1 MFPGNFRLI
10 LLCLLFQCR
19 LLMKIYAFV
28 RSNVPRV
35 LRSTATATTV
45 TTGNSTFSSS
55 KKSRKSSSE
64 SVDETESNSPS
75 TTTTYSPEN
84 SIWKEKEGKL
94 CNLGD
99 DDAAGGVSQVSSS
112 SAENNGGNQEETLD
126 KTKNLEGGGGRGGSD
141 GGDNDVGDDATIAGT
156 WTPKAR
162 TTAAEDFPTS
172 GTQSKLRRRINGING
187 KSKSFGEGGNEERE
201 KFKVDDNVDELS
213 NTSTKLMSLGGSC
226 DLSSENNNNWS
237 GSSSAAT
244 TICPSYSKYL
254 YFYVAPTLI
263 YKDNYPRYVY
273 IK

>member
-10 LLCLLFQCR
+10 LLYLLFQCR

-35 LRSTATATTV
+35 LRSTAASSTTT

-64 SVDETESNSPS
+64 SVDESNSPS

-84 SIWKEKEGKL
+84 SIWKEKEREV

-126 KTKNLEGGGGRGGSD
+126 KKKNLESGD
-141 GGDNDVGDDATIAGT
+141 GGDNDVGDGTIAGT
-156 WTPKAR
+156 WTPKATR
-162 TTAAEDFPTS
+162 TAAVAGDFPTS
-172 GTQSKLRRRINGING
+172 GETQSKLRRRINGING
-187 KSKSFGEGGNEERE
+187 KSKISFGGSGEERE
-201 KFKVDDNVDELS
+201 KFGGGDDNVDEPS
-213 NTSTKLMSLGGSC
+213 TIPTKLMSLGEGC
-226 DLSSENNNNWS
+226 DISSENNNNLNGGNWS
-237 GSSSAAT
+237 GSSSSTAT

-263 YKDNYPRYVY
+263 YKDNYPR
-273 IK
+273 